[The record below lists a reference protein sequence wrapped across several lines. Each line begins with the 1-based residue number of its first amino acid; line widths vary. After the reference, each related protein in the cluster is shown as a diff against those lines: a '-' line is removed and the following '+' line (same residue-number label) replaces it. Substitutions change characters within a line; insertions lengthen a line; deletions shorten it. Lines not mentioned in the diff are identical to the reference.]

1 MDLAGPSTSKAQGN
15 MPTASQPE
23 AFERTTS
30 EDDWHTVLTLRQK
43 KQQARAKKQG
53 QKRPEE
59 EKTKEAQPRPRRRK
73 GVKLPPLPKDDFKIV
88 IRPHQGLPLRSI
100 TTPEMAAAVTAACQH
115 AVTGEHFLLRIKPGS
130 NIAIISTSK
139 QEVAE
144 RLRRITALTINGR
157 THAVNVYA
165 ATGEEAL
172 MRVIHGIPSRTP
184 AETLMANL
192 RVRTQGVEI
201 IQARM
206 MGETKSA
213 KITFCGPTL
222 PRFVYYCGGE
232 LACHPYRA
240 TVQVCKTCCS
250 KGHRTDVCPQP
261 DARVCRICGTRDPT
275 DGHACVPKCAS
286 CGGEHVTGDRS
297 CTQRLK
303 QPRAPARQPRKR
315 PSSPKRK
322 ELRWFSSD
330 EEESELSDDGKPRSA
345 SRHSTPTRHDR
356 NAARACSKSPPP
368 RKPRSRS
375 KSKKRTTNSP
385 RRKAEESQTPITA
398 TAEPVGQ
405 QKQAPPAIVPRG
417 HPKNIVANVYSSP
430 RERKADF
437 TPIISHAVNSATRGD
452 RVILLGNFNAWHT
465 EWGYKRDS
473 AKGTS
478 LLKAT
483 QAHDLIL
490 VTQPDSPTR
499 LGNSVAR
506 DPAPDL
512 CFVSDERGVTWTN
525 LDETLGSDH
534 YILSISIQT
543 AKIRQPTGTARLTD
557 WRKFR
562 ECQTDIQDLNTIKDW
577 TTYLREAADQATKRI
592 QTTPKNPAI
601 DNHLLH
607 LWEARRSLTKRWKK
621 QRHNR
626 KLRERIAQLTEAANA
641 YSQELCTANWRSLCD
656 SLRGNLSTKKTWALL
671 RNMLTPANT
680 RRKTTLALRRILN
693 HYTGSDADFLRELPE
708 TYLGERP
715 TRTTMTTYVGP
726 ANPAHDE
733 RISLAEVFGS
743 TSIAFSEA
751 LDDREFGIETRVSGL
766 GIRLILGP
774 SEKGVCGPFEEEE
787 VTTGPLCV
795 GPEDI

>member
-1 MDLAGPSTSKAQGN
+1 MEPQAIASTRPPAAGTSTTTLVEDMDLAGPSTSKAQGN

-30 EDDWHTVLTLRQK
+30 EDDGHTVLTLRQK

-115 AVTGEHFLLRIKPGS
+115 TVTGEHFLLRIKPGS
-130 NIAIISTSK
+130 NIAIISTSQ

-172 MRVIHGIPSRTP
+172 MGVIHGISSRTP

-275 DGHACVPKCAS
+275 DGHACVPS

-315 PSSPKRK
+315 PPSPKH
-322 ELRWFSSD
+322 

-368 RKPRSRS
+368 RRRRSRS

-398 TAEPVGQ
+398 TTEPVGQ

-417 HPKNIVANVYSSP
+417 RPKNIVANVYSSP

-437 TPIISHAVNSATRGD
+437 TPIISHAMNSATRGD
-452 RVILLGNFNAWHT
+452 RVILLGDFNAWHT

-490 VTQPDSPTR
+490 VTQPD
-499 LGNSVAR
+499 
-506 DPAPDL
+506 
-512 CFVSDERGVTWTN
+512 W
-525 LDETLGSDH
+525 ETAWLE
-534 YILSISIQT
+534 
-543 AKIRQPTGTARLTD
+543 ARLLTYVS
-557 WRKFR
+557 KFR
-562 ECQTDIQDLNTIKDW
+562 ECQTDVQDLNTIKDW

-641 YSQELCTANWRSLCD
+641 HIAFARLSTSFASDVLPVTIKGGVCHAGQAQSLTAESDLPLTCQVQ
-656 SLRGNLSTKKTWALL
+656 SLRDSVW
-671 RNMLTPANT
+671 
-680 RRKTTLALRRILN
+680 
-693 HYTGSDADFLRELPE
+693 
-708 TYLGERP
+708 
-715 TRTTMTTYVGP
+715 
-726 ANPAHDE
+726 
-733 RISLAEVFGS
+733 
-743 TSIAFSEA
+743 
-751 LDDREFGIETRVSGL
+751 
-766 GIRLILGP
+766 
-774 SEKGVCGPFEEEE
+774 
-787 VTTGPLCV
+787 
-795 GPEDI
+795 